1 MAQTPMKYENAGLLD
16 EALSVIPLERIYSE
30 AEEEDQ
36 VLKAEAESMGDGR
49 PAEWGYQ
56 DCVIR
61 SLLRYVVPVG
71 VLFSRWTTPTERF
84 DSQMVQEI
92 ILHLG
97 Q

>member
-1 MAQTPMKYENAGLLD
+1 MAQTPIKYENAGLLD
-16 EALSVIPLERIYSE
+16 EALSVIPLQRIYSE

-61 SLLRYVVPVG
+61 ALLR
-71 VLFSRWTTPTERF
+71 
-84 DSQMVQEI
+84 
-92 ILHLG
+92 
-97 Q
+97 